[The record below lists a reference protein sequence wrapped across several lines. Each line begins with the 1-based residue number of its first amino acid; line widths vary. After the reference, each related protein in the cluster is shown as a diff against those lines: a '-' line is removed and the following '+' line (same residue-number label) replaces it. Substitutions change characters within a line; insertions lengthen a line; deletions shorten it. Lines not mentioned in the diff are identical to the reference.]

1 MESLFERLE
10 RDWQRLATSRTAA
23 AALPEVLAVADAKD
37 LAGVR
42 QRTETG
48 GPAVADRILAA
59 LAARAVEGDELAAR
73 VLLQLLLPGTRRL
86 ARKWWALGTDAERE
100 AASVAAVYDRIRC
113 YPIARRP
120 AKIAANV
127 LLDAAEL
134 LRRQVPSNGD
144 AFFFERVDERV
155 AVEEAESHPAVE
167 LLQVVR
173 DAVAKNLIRR
183 DDAELVVASRIGG
196 RRMVDLARERGAAV
210 RTVQK
215 HRRRAERVLVQLGA
229 AA

>member
-1 MESLFERLE
+1 MESLFDRLD
-10 RDWQRLATSRTAA
+10 RDWQRLASSRTAA
-23 AALPEVLAVADAKD
+23 AALPEVLYEAGARD

-42 QRTETG
+42 HRTETG
-48 GPAVADRILAA
+48 GPAAADRILAL

-73 VLLQLLLPGTRRL
+73 VLLQLLLPGARRL
-86 ARKWWALGTDAERE
+86 ARKWWALGSEAERE
-100 AASVAAVYDRIRC
+100 AAAVAAVYDRIRC

-144 AFFFERVDERV
+144 AFIFERV

-167 LLQVVR
+167 LLQIVR
-173 DAVAKNLIRR
+173 DAVAKDLIRR
-183 DDAELVVASRIGG
+183 DDAELVVASRIAG
-196 RRMVDLARERGAAV
+196 RRMADLARERGAAV
-210 RTVQK
+210 RTLQK
-215 HRRRAERVLVQLGA
+215 HRKRAERVLVQLGA

>member
-1 MESLFERLE
+1 
-10 RDWQRLATSRTAA
+10 
-23 AALPEVLAVADAKD
+23 
-37 LAGVR
+37 
-42 QRTETG
+42 
-48 GPAVADRILAA
+48 

-73 VLLQLLLPGTRRL
+73 VLLQLLLPGARRL
-86 ARKWWALGTDAERE
+86 ARKWWALGSEAGRE
-100 AASVAAVYDRIRC
+100 AAAVAAVYDRIRC

-144 AFFFERVDERV
+144 AFIFERVDERV

-167 LLQVVR
+167 LLQIVR
-173 DAVAKNLIRR
+173 DAVAKDLIRR
-183 DDAELVVASRIGG
+183 DDAELVVASRIAG
-196 RRMVDLARERGAAV
+196 RRMADLARERGAAV
-210 RTVQK
+210 RTLQK
-215 HRRRAERVLVQLGA
+215 HRKRAERVLVQLGA

>member
-1 MESLFERLE
+1 MESLFDRLD
-10 RDWQRLATSRTAA
+10 RDWQRLASSRTAA
-23 AALPEVLAVADAKD
+23 AALPEVLYEAGARD

-42 QRTETG
+42 HRTETG
-48 GPAVADRILAA
+48 GPAAADRILAL

-73 VLLQLLLPGTRRL
+73 VLLQLLLPGARRL
-86 ARKWWALGTDAERE
+86 ARKWWALGSEAERE
-100 AASVAAVYDRIRC
+100 AAAVAAVYDRIRC

-144 AFFFERVDERV
+144 AFIFERVDERV

-167 LLQVVR
+167 LLQIVR
-173 DAVAKNLIRR
+173 DAVAKDLIRR
-183 DDAELVVASRIGG
+183 DDAELVVASRIAG
-196 RRMVDLARERGAAV
+196 RRMADLARERGAAV
-210 RTVQK
+210 RTLQK
-215 HRRRAERVLVQLGA
+215 HRKRAERVLVQLGA

>member
-42 QRTETG
+42 NRTEAG

-100 AASVAAVYDRIRC
+100 AAAVAAVYDRIRC

-134 LRRQVPSNGD
+134 LRRQVPSNRD
-144 AFFFERVDERV
+144 AFFERVDERV
-155 AVEEAESHPAVE
+155 AVEEADSHPAVE
-167 LLQVVR
+167 LLEIVR
-173 DAVAKNLIRR
+173 DAVAKDLIRR

-196 RRMVDLARERGAAV
+196 RRMVDLARERGAAL

-215 HRRRAERVLVQLGA
+215 HRKRAERLLVQVGA

>member
-10 RDWQRLATSRTAA
+10 RDWQRLAASRTAA
-23 AALPEVLAVADAKD
+23 AALPDVLAEAGAKD

-42 QRTETG
+42 NRAETG
-48 GPAVADRILAA
+48 GPAAADRILTL

-100 AASVAAVYDRIRC
+100 AAAVAAVYDRIRC

-134 LRRQVPSNGD
+134 LRRQVPRRGD
-144 AFFFERVDERV
+144 TFFFENVDDRV
-155 AVEEAESHPAVE
+155 AIEEESHPAVE
-167 LLQVVR
+167 LLHIVR

-183 DDAELVVASRIGG
+183 DDAELVVASRIAG

-215 HRRRAERVLVQLGA
+215 HRKRAERVLVQLGA